1 MIVAAT
7 VVGVLVLFV
16 VLAMRWTRRPSTPPD
31 LRRADEAEAP
41 ESASSEEE
49 RKLRITESY
58 GEARFN
64 DGM

>member
-1 MIVAAT
+1 
-7 VVGVLVLFV
+7 
-16 VLAMRWTRRPSTPPD
+16 MRWTRRPSAPSD
-31 LRRADEAEAP
+31 LRRADEVEAP

-49 RKLRITESY
+49 RKLRIAESY